1 MEEEISAEELV
12 QHPVYHGVCLA
23 FWHTAQARGVAPMR
37 SLSSGA
43 IADAVYA
50 TVDIPKDRSTR
61 QYVVAACSSWL
72 REEHNFSGGWCSRKR
87 VAWYG
92 RPTLSRPLF

>member
-50 TVDIPKDRSTR
+50 TVDIPKDHSTR
-61 QYVVAACSSWL
+61 QYVVAACSG
-72 REEHNFSGGWCSRKR
+72 ER
-87 VAWYG
+87 VTTAFL
-92 RPTLSRPLF
+92 PTLVASQYSLSPVNGLT